1 MVYDTEYYNKDGDLV
16 PNGQVA
22 IKDSAIGRGLH
33 RKDFMQ
39 SIKGRRDSNLRAE
52 LEKVGFDFS
61 ELSDY
66 HRVGKVNF
74 EHTAAD
80 PDDNKHPDNSHVYF
94 NTPKPGKNEFFGNLT
109 GNDVFVNRD
118 NRKEGNMFD
127 MYDVAQLRMKREDPN
142 IGVVANPNQLSD
154 GAVAWKGDVSYA
166 NRRGDIGDLGD
177 YVNTDH
183 HDDADV
189 PYDNEYFRT
198 GFPMNIAFQILK
210 GKSYIQDR
218 PKRLAQAKVQRLSR
232 KVKNART
239 QHKYKRNLARGAIR
253 PKMRTQTGLVRVA
266 RSR

>member
-1 MVYDTEYYNKDGDLV
+1 MYVRISKELVRNSGTAHIINGERTMVYDTEYYNKDGDLV

-52 LEKVGFDFS
+52 LEKVGFDF
-61 ELSDY
+61 
-66 HRVGKVNF
+66 
-74 EHTAAD
+74 
-80 PDDNKHPDNSHVYF
+80 
-94 NTPKPGKNEFFGNLT
+94 
-109 GNDVFVNRD
+109 
-118 NRKEGNMFD
+118 
-127 MYDVAQLRMKREDPN
+127 AQLRMKREDPN

-253 PKMRTQTGLVRVA
+253 PKMRTQTGLIRVA